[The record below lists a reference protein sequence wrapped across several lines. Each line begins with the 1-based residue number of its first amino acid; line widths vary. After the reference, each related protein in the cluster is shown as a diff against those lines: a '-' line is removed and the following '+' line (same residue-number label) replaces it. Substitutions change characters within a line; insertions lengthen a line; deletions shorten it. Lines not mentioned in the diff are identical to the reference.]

1 MTKLG
6 KLFIAFVLIICIS
19 ACGYTPIFSK
29 KVVNFNIENI
39 EFIGNKSIKESIVNA
54 LSNYQNKPGKEK
66 KISLILHS
74 TKNKTTVSKN
84 IKGEPQVYKVSVQVK
99 MKVILSENSLFEKSL
114 EKSATFSAVERK
126 SDEELI
132 ENNLVED
139 LSSQIAQQIILELLE
154 KTK

>member
-99 MKVILSENSLFEKSL
+99 MKVILSENSLFILILHSL
-114 EKSATFSAVERK
+114 
-126 SDEELI
+126 
-132 ENNLVED
+132 
-139 LSSQIAQQIILELLE
+139 
-154 KTK
+154 

>member
-1 MTKLG
+1 M
-6 KLFIAFVLIICIS
+6 IIFVS

-29 KVVNFNIENI
+29 KIVNFNIENI

-74 TKNKTTVSKN
+74 AKNKTAVSKN
-84 IKGEPQVYKVSVQVK
+84 IKGEPQVYKVSIQVK
-99 MKVILSENSLFEKSL
+99 MKVILSENSSFEKAL
-114 EKSATFSAVERK
+114 EESATFSVVERK

-132 ENNLVED
+132 EDNLVKD